1 MTDDELQSF
10 SEKAFEFLQ
19 AQQDSTITDF
29 RLGEYERYDWD
40 QETQQLTWSDE
51 GIPKVVADI
60 QFVGSISTISNTWLW
75 SRANPSVID
84 SMSNHLNDVR
94 RFGEKH
100 SISKLVEEK
109 WPADELDGWEMTAI
123 SAYILR
129 SKGAYRAPGKNGFT
143 FMVFSEI
150 RFVDDSE
157 S

>member
-1 MTDDELQSF
+1 LSKAYEYLQEQQNSAMADFELG
-10 SEKAFEFLQ
+10 K
-19 AQQDSTITDF
+19 
-29 RLGEYERYDWD
+29 YERYDWD

-75 SRANPSVID
+75 SWANPSVID

-109 WPADELDGWEMTAI
+109 WPADELDGWEMT
-123 SAYILR
+123 
-129 SKGAYRAPGKNGFT
+129 
-143 FMVFSEI
+143 
-150 RFVDDSE
+150 
-157 S
+157 